1 MLADVQEEAGDGE
14 AETYLPSL
22 ALQRMFLAM
31 VMLSLVPLLAVV
43 GVFLDMPAVCQ

>member
-1 MLADVQEEAGDGE
+1 MK
-14 AETYLPSL
+14 THLPSL

-43 GVFLDMPAVCQ
+43 GVFLDMPAARQ